1 MVFVELGLSS
11 DEASAQ
17 SVSDSVE
24 SQSDSVQLGWV
35 LANLGRICYCVDV
48 PAAFEWALDQLL
60 KLLSWPLA
68 HLIDRRQDSWRELLQ
83 DVVVQLDHVV

>member
-24 SQSDSVQLGWV
+24 SQSDSAQLGWV
-35 LANLGRICYCVDV
+35 LASLGRICYCVDV
-48 PAAFEWALDQLL
+48 PAAFEWALD
-60 KLLSWPLA
+60 
-68 HLIDRRQDSWRELLQ
+68 
-83 DVVVQLDHVV
+83 